1 MASNEGAT
9 LAELIS
15 EPAAAPELA
24 LLPQQ
29 LPPATPGGDGKR
41 RGRPL
46 GSRNRP
52 KPPVVIVRESQAAMR
67 PVLLELAAGCDVA
80 GALADFGRRR
90 GVGVTVLCGRGA
102 VSAITLRLSTSPAA
116 SSAVT
121 LEGRLDV
128 LSLSGTVLPSSNAGV
143 EGDVPP
149 PPFSVA
155 LAGGGG
161 QVIGGTLAGVMTAAE
176 GGMVVVAATFG
187 NAEVHRLPAQD
198 AGEGMDNDGRGGR
211 QEEVPPPPPL
221 PQLQAKQNQA
231 MVGTSAAADVGYVAA
246 HGGASGWGGGYPGQV
261 GHYQQQHAEHEQMIP
276 WGHQFPPD
284 LGAPSHPSNYNYL

>member
-1 MASNEGAT
+1 
-9 LAELIS
+9 
-15 EPAAAPELA
+15 
-24 LLPQQ
+24 
-29 LPPATPGGDGKR
+29 
-41 RGRPL
+41 
-46 GSRNRP
+46 
-52 KPPVVIVRESQAAMR
+52 MR

-80 GALADFGRRR
+80 AALADFARRR

-102 VSAITLRLSTSPAA
+102 VAAITLRLSTSPTA
-116 SSAVT
+116 SAAVT

-128 LSLSGTVLPSSNAGV
+128 LSLSGTVLPSSNAAGQAD
-143 EGDVPP
+143 DVPP

-198 AGEGMDNDGRGGR
+198 VGEGQGNDGRGSR
-211 QEEVPPPPPL
+211 QEEIPPPPAPATAAP
-221 PQLQAKQNQA
+221 PQLQLKQEQGA
-231 MVGTSAAADVGYVAA
+231 MVGASAAADVGHVAA
-246 HGGASGWGGGYPGQV
+246 YGGASGWSGGYPGQV

-276 WGHQFPPD
+276 WGQFPD